1 MDAKKIDERGENV
14 MLTDKVALVTGGSAG
29 IGKEIVLKYLQ
40 EGATVI
46 TIARNIDKLK
56 KIRNLTDRND
66 QLFLQRCD
74 MGNREDV
81 QMILD
86 YIKEKF
92 GRLDILVNNAGI
104 MDGMEPIGD
113 VSDET
118 WDKVIAV
125 NLTGPF
131 ILCRGVVKM
140 MLEQEA
146 KGVIINVASGGGI
159 GGGRAGT
166 AYTASK
172 FGLVGMSRN
181 IAYMYAPQ
189 GIRCN
194 VICPGAVKTEITMP
208 ELNQEGWARVSD
220 GVKNIRMGDATE
232 IADLALYLA
241 SPYATLINGAIIPAD
256 AGKSA
261 W

>member
-1 MDAKKIDERGENV
+1 MDAKKIDERGENI

>member
-1 MDAKKIDERGENV
+1 
-14 MLTDKVALVTGGSAG
+14 MLTNKVALVTGGSAG
-29 IGKEIVLKYLQ
+29 IGKEIVLRYLQ

-66 QLFLQRCD
+66 QLFLQSCD
-74 MGNREDV
+74 MGSREDV
-81 QMILD
+81 QMILN

-131 ILCRGVVKM
+131 LLCRGVVKM
-140 MLEQEA
+140 MLEQEE
-146 KGVIINVASGGGI
+146 KGIIINVASGGGI

-208 ELNQEGWARVSD
+208 GLNQEGWARVSD
-220 GVKNIRMGDATE
+220 GVKNIRMGDAKE

>member
-1 MDAKKIDERGENV
+1 MIK
-14 MLTDKVALVTGGSAG
+14 
-29 IGKEIVLKYLQ
+29 
-40 EGATVI
+40 
-46 TIARNIDKLK
+46 
-56 KIRNLTDRND
+56 
-66 QLFLQRCD
+66 LFLQRCD

>member
-208 ELNQEGWARVSD
+208 ELNQEGWARVSE
-220 GVKNIRMGDATE
+220 V
-232 IADLALYLA
+232 
-241 SPYATLINGAIIPAD
+241 
-256 AGKSA
+256 
-261 W
+261 

>member
-1 MDAKKIDERGENV
+1 MISFFYKDA
-14 MLTDKVALVTGGSAG
+14 
-29 IGKEIVLKYLQ
+29 
-40 EGATVI
+40 
-46 TIARNIDKLK
+46 
-56 KIRNLTDRND
+56 
-66 QLFLQRCD
+66 D